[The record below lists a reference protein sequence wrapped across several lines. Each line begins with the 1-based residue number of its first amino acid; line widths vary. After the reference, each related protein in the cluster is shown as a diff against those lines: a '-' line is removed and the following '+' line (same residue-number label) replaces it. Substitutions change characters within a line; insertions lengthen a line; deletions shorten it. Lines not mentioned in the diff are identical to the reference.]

1 VARTFLIDAHN
12 ALFRLWDQP
21 PTSGDAVRHAVV
33 LRAKEALRRH
43 GGGGSG
49 PSSRASGASG
59 ATAHLVFDTAHGG
72 RQRAGTHGRDG
83 PVSWSYADGSAD
95 EEIVRLVR
103 EHEGHHGGGAIS
115 VVTDDRELRGR
126 AAQLG
131 AQVLRIHEWFS
142 SSAEKGVT
150 IDRRPSLDG
159 PPLTAADFGLT
170 TDAIDLGTDPD
181 DV

>member
-1 VARTFLIDAHN
+1 VARTYLVDAHN
-12 ALFRLWDQP
+12 ALFRLWPQP
-21 PTSGDAVRHAVV
+21 PTSGDAVRNAVV
-33 LRAKEALRRH
+33 VRAKEALRRH

-49 PSSRASGASG
+49 PAARATG

-72 RQRAGTHGRDG
+72 RQRAGTHGKDG
-83 PVSWSYADGSAD
+83 AVSWSYADGSAD

-103 EHEGHHGGGAIS
+103 EHTGHHGGGAIS

-131 AQVLRIHEWFS
+131 AEVLRVHDWFS
-142 SSAEKGVT
+142 STSEKGSAP
-150 IDRRPSLDG
+150 DRRSSLDG